1 VLDWQ
6 GYKYY
11 FFAEE
16 TTGARMNDAIYE
28 RKIFVED
35 ELNIKMTTVKNP
47 DLGGYCSEVKTV
59 IAAGDDAYDMLF
71 NHCIQDIATFVT
83 EGYLYNLDF
92 MPHIDMK
99 AEWWNSE
106 QMDILRLGDNTYY
119 AVNDMMIPCPAV
131 ILFNKDMISAYDLAN
146 PYELVYNG
154 DWTLDNM
161 ETIARAVTA
170 DIKGDCVMDIN
181 DQYGLAAT
189 SRGSSCCIN
198 FMTGSD
204 QFITDV
210 DSDGK
215 VHLAFNTEKTQSI
228 MERFAALSK
237 ENVIY
242 NAPSGDAADQV
253 WMDTNRLMFQI
264 LYLAF
269 VEDFRDCEVDF
280 GILPYPKYDAA
291 QDNYYNLDW
300 GGLLSVPTTI
310 TNPDMVGAAMELL
323 AWDSANGVIPAFY
336 DQVLDGQLARDEEST
351 HMLDIFLIPLH
362 MKSAATIS
370 VFPAV
375 LMICFIHF
383 PDWQSTI
390 NPRIL
395 PLFMENSK
403 NLRKR

>member
-1 VLDWQ
+1 
-6 GYKYY
+6 
-11 FFAEE
+11 
-16 TTGARMNDAIYE
+16 MNDAIYE

-204 QFITDV
+204 QFIFI
-210 DSDGK
+210 GCQP
-215 VHLAFNTEKTQSI
+215 LQSHRTAGVKLTGCNAYFSSQTI
-228 MERFAALSK
+228 YKAVSK
-237 ENVIY
+237 
-242 NAPSGDAADQV
+242 P
-253 WMDTNRLMFQI
+253 
-264 LYLAF
+264 
-269 VEDFRDCEVDF
+269 
-280 GILPYPKYDAA
+280 
-291 QDNYYNLDW
+291 
-300 GGLLSVPTTI
+300 GG
-310 TNPDMVGAAMELL
+310 
-323 AWDSANGVIPAFY
+323 
-336 DQVLDGQLARDEEST
+336 
-351 HMLDIFLIPLH
+351 
-362 MKSAATIS
+362 
-370 VFPAV
+370 
-375 LMICFIHF
+375 
-383 PDWQSTI
+383 
-390 NPRIL
+390 
-395 PLFMENSK
+395 
-403 NLRKR
+403 